1 LTIHTASKA
10 NQLSKT
16 MSINAIINNALAEA
30 ASQMTSLVLHQA
42 ITRLADK
49 YGFDFAEAIQFIHL
63 EPARPEVLKK
73 SDLPWCGV
81 VDTACC
87 GALSFRGGIYSQC
100 HKAHVTD
107 GLCGACY
114 KQKQETGSLKNG
126 DVNERMASLPFEFRG
141 GKVARFSK
149 LMLKNGWTQELV
161 ERSAAE
167 YGLTIPPENFV
178 ETKPK
183 RGRKVTRPVMATPE
197 PPAIITTETETVVP
211 PVEVE
216 TLSSQESTQEVPAP
230 TPTTGFTMYSA
241 TDADSGEELEAEPI
255 VQAVVPEVKA
265 PKKKREPKPEGEKK
279 KRAPKAE
286 GEKKKKEKKSQK
298 NESDSESSGSD
309 GHEETPV
316 RVTVTIEAPAAAAAV
331 VAPAVAAA
339 PAAAAEEP
347 DSPPYSPAAA
357 AEAPKVEGEKKKKV
371 DYSNITAVDAAIL
384 KPMALRTACAQH
396 GIDIGSKS
404 ADALRTELIHK
415 LA

>member
-1 LTIHTASKA
+1 
-10 NQLSKT
+10 
-16 MSINAIINNALAEA
+16 MSLNAIITNALADA
-30 ASQMTSLVLHQA
+30 ASLMTNQVLHQA

-49 YGFDFAEAIQFIHL
+49 YGFDFAEAIQFINI

-81 VDTACC
+81 VDNACC

-107 GLCGACY
+107 GLCGACH
-114 KQKQETGSLKNG
+114 KQLQETGSLKNG
-126 DVNERMASLPFEFRG
+126 NVNERLASAPFDFRG

-178 ETKPK
+178 ESKPK
-183 RGRKVTRPVMATPE
+183 RGRKVTRPIMATPE
-197 PPAIITTETETVVP
+197 PPAINVMDEVVS
-211 PVEVE
+211 PVAV
-216 TLSSQESTQEVPAP
+216 SASQESTQEVPAP
-230 TPTTGFTMYSA
+230 TSINGFTVYSA
-241 TDADSGEELEAEPI
+241 TDADSDEELEAEPI
-255 VQAVVPEVKA
+255 VQVAAPVAVKA

-286 GEKKKKEKKSQK
+286 GEKKKKEKKTQK
-298 NESDSESSGSD
+298 NDSDSESSGSD
-309 GHEETPV
+309 GHDDAPIQ
-316 RVTVTIEAPAAAAAV
+316 VTVTLESP
-331 VAPAVAAA
+331 
-339 PAAAAEEP
+339 AAAEEP
-347 DSPPYSPAAA
+347 DSPPYSPVAPAEAPAAPAEAPA
-357 AEAPKVEGEKKKKV
+357 AEAPVVEAPKVEKKKV
-371 DYSNITAVDAAIL
+371 DYSNITAVEAATL

-404 ADALRTELIHK
+404 ADALRIELIHK

>member
-1 LTIHTASKA
+1 
-10 NQLSKT
+10 
-16 MSINAIINNALAEA
+16 MSLNAIITNALADA
-30 ASQMTSLVLHQA
+30 ASQMTTQVLHLA
-42 ITRLADK
+42 ISRLATK
-49 YGFDFAEAIQFIHL
+49 YGFDFAEAIQFINL

-81 VDTACC
+81 VDAACC

-100 HKAHVTD
+100 HKAPVTD

-126 DVNERMASLPFEFRG
+126 DVAERMASSPFEFRG

-149 LMLKNGWTQELV
+149 LMMKNGWTQELV

-197 PPAIITTETETVVP
+197 PPAITTTETVVP
-211 PVEVE
+211 PVEVAAD
-216 TLSSQESTQEVPAP
+216 ESTQEVPAP
-230 TPTTGFTMYSA
+230 TSINGFTIYP
-241 TDADSGEELEAEPI
+241 TDADSDEELEAEPI
-255 VQAVVPEVKA
+255 VTAAPVAPAAKA

-279 KRAPKAE
+279 KREPKPE

-298 NESDSESSGSD
+298 NDSDSESSGS
-309 GHEETPV
+309 EESAPV
-316 RVTVTIEAPAAAAAV
+316 TALTIEAP
-331 VAPAVAAA
+331 VAAA
-339 PAAAAEEP
+339 EAESPESPEAEP
-347 DSPPYSPAAA
+347 DSPPYSPEAPVEAPAAAPAETPAAAQVEAAA
-357 AEAPKVEGEKKKKV
+357 APEKAEGEKKKKV
-371 DYSNITAVDAAIL
+371 DYSNITAVDAATL

-404 ADALRTELIHK
+404 ADTLRTELIHK